1 MKNEDIKKALNPIV
15 NANSRILILGS
26 LPSDKSI
33 IQNEYY
39 GNKNNQ
45 FWDIISM
52 VFENEKIKFKDYNEK
67 IKFLNKHCIALWDV
81 YSVAE
86 RNGSLDTN
94 IKNGKFNNIKEF
106 LNEHKEIKKVLI
118 NGKKAEKG
126 FKEYLKKENKYCD
139 YRNVTSSSSANTRY
153 TIVEKVEIWKEAI
166 LG

>member
-1 MKNEDIKKALNPIV
+1 MKNESIKKALDPIV

-67 IKFLNKHCIALWDV
+67 IKFLNKHCIAL
-81 YSVAE
+81 
-86 RNGSLDTN
+86 
-94 IKNGKFNNIKEF
+94 
-106 LNEHKEIKKVLI
+106 
-118 NGKKAEKG
+118 
-126 FKEYLKKENKYCD
+126 
-139 YRNVTSSSSANTRY
+139 
-153 TIVEKVEIWKEAI
+153 
-166 LG
+166 

>member
-1 MKNEDIKKALNPIV
+1 MKNENIKKALNPIV

-67 IKFLNKHCIALWDV
+67 IKFF
-81 YSVAE
+81 S
-86 RNGSLDTN
+86 
-94 IKNGKFNNIKEF
+94 
-106 LNEHKEIKKVLI
+106 KK
-118 NGKKAEKG
+118 
-126 FKEYLKKENKYCD
+126 Y
-139 YRNVTSSSSANTRY
+139 
-153 TIVEKVEIWKEAI
+153 
-166 LG
+166 